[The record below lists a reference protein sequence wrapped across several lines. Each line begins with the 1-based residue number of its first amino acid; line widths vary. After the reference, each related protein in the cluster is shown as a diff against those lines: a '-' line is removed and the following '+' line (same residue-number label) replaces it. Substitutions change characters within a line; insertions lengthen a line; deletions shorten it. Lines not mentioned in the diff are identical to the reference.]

1 MHYLVIVYIFR
12 YILVRAVSR
21 NLRPVCEEKTEASN
35 LIFKLNEVFNYHV
48 FLNKIEKP
56 NVFLFGCLLEIK
68 SKLWPKNN
76 MVKNCRDLQPRF

>member
-1 MHYLVIVYIFR
+1 
-12 YILVRAVSR
+12 
-21 NLRPVCEEKTEASN
+21 

-56 NVFLFGCLLEIK
+56 NVFFFGCLLEIK

-76 MVKNCRDLQPRF
+76 MVKNCRDLQPHLKKSKLLYKLPDYFDGLE